1 MVVSILYKI
10 GENLKR
16 ILQSLKVICD
26 GVQSSTT
33 IFYFQITEEVLDV
46 FVEITSPLSLPD
58 CKYVMESLLK
68 HMVSNEFNS
77 KTESGETHNGLL
89 IEPLRVA
96 DEEGDLRCLY
106 PSKVDLQIND
116 VLVERVENKTKNE
129 NIC

>member
-68 HMVSNEFNS
+68 QMVSNEFNS
-77 KTESGETHNGLL
+77 KTELGETHNGLL

-116 VLVERVENKTKNE
+116 VLVERVENKTKK
-129 NIC
+129 

>member
-16 ILQSLKVICD
+16 ILQSQKVICD

-116 VLVERVENKTKNE
+116 VLVERVENKTKK
-129 NIC
+129 

>member
-1 MVVSILYKI
+1 M
-10 GENLKR
+10 KR

-68 HMVSNEFNS
+68 QMISNEFNS
-77 KTESGETHNGLL
+77 KTELGETHNGLL

-116 VLVERVENKTKNE
+116 VLVERVENKTKK
-129 NIC
+129 

>member
-116 VLVERVENKTKNE
+116 VLVERVENKTKK
-129 NIC
+129 

>member
-1 MVVSILYKI
+1 MQIV
-10 GENLKR
+10 GELLKEPDET
-16 ILQSLKVICD
+16 LKVIY
-26 GVQSSTT
+26 GSLQTFT
-33 IFYFQITEEVLDV
+33 MIFFFQITEEVIDV

-68 HMVSNEFNS
+68 QMVSSGFNS

-116 VLVERVENKTKNE
+116 ALVERVENKT
-129 NIC
+129 

>member
-1 MVVSILYKI
+1 M
-10 GENLKR
+10 KR
-16 ILQSLKVICD
+16 ILQYLKVMCD

-33 IFYFQITEEVLDV
+33 IFHFQITEEVLDV

-68 HMVSNEFNS
+68 QMVSNEFNS

-89 IEPLRVA
+89 VEPLRVA

-116 VLVERVENKTKNE
+116 VLVERVENKT
-129 NIC
+129 